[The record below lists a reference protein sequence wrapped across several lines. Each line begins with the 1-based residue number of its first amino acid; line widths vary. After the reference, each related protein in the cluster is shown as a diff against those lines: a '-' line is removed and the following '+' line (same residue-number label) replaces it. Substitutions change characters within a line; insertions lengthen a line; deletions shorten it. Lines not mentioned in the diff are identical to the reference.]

1 LSNAASAV
9 KLLYGLSAGI
19 MGLVRRALTAGH
31 CHDGADTVAV
41 SRLFEGVSAVE
52 NAARHLISPN
62 LHVILVHFPLGVFVL
77 GLFLEVF
84 GIVLWSRST
93 ARFAAKWMI
102 LLGGLLAVPAALTGI
117 DAYQDVADHM
127 QHMQTVE
134 GMKMKVNGLDP
145 KDQWPLIQKHI
156 LFASIGAGLAAIGV
170 TIALGLSGT
179 LLNRSYIYGPML
191 IVLIAAAGLMTY
203 GSHFGGEGVYL
214 GGVAVQV
221 KKGAAQSGTIEWW
234 APARSTHILLA
245 GFAMAAALGAL
256 GASWRLISTHGVVA
270 KEEVDTDAE
279 LAALTERPESPVPPR
294 RVTDDLS
301 VARTLNADTEM
312 ATPRTPAGRFW
323 LLSSLLFLITLGVG
337 TWFLLSVEH
346 QSDFDLKHA
355 TASTISHQVWET
367 ATTTKEIAKNRRGL
381 HIGLGIALLVLPLF
395 LAVASRWMYRARWV
409 VGSLLILM
417 AILIAAEI
425 WIGVLLSF
433 RGAEGPV
440 YKFPAPAPTETQ
452 TA

>member
-1 LSNAASAV
+1 
-9 KLLYGLSAGI
+9 
-19 MGLVRRALTAGH
+19 M
-31 CHDGADTVAV
+31 
-41 SRLFEGVSAVE
+41 E

-62 LHVILVHFPLGVFVL
+62 LHVILVHFPLGIFVF

-84 GIVLWSRST
+84 GLVLWRRSS
-93 ARFAAKWMI
+93 ARLAAKWMI
-102 LLGGLLAVPAALTGI
+102 LLGGLMAVPAALTGV

-127 QHMQTVE
+127 QRTVVSE
-134 GMKMKVNGLDP
+134 GVKLKVNGLDA
-145 KDQWPLIQKHI
+145 KEQWPLIQKHI

-179 LLNRSYIYGPML
+179 LLNRSYVYGPML
-191 IVLIAAAGLMTY
+191 IVLIAAAALMTY

-221 KKGAAQSGTIEWW
+221 KRGAAQAGSVEWW

-256 GASWRLISTHGVVA
+256 GASWRLISTHGVTA
-270 KEEVDTDAE
+270 KEEVDTDEE
-279 LAALTERPESPVPPR
+279 LAALTANTGSPVPPPR
-294 RVTDDLS
+294 RVTDDLA

-312 ATPRTPAGRFW
+312 AKPRTPAGRFW
-323 LLSSLLFLITLGVG
+323 LLSSLLFLITLGFG
-337 TWFLLSVEH
+337 TWFLVSVEH
-346 QSDFDLKHA
+346 TDFDLKHA
-355 TASTISHQVWET
+355 TASTISKQVWET
-367 ATTTKEIAKNRRGL
+367 ATTTKEVAKNRRGL
-381 HIGLGIALLVLPLF
+381 HIGLGIALVVLPLL

-409 VGSLLILM
+409 VGTLLILM
-417 AILIAAEI
+417 VLLIAAEI

-440 YKFPAPAPTETQ
+440 YRFPAPASTETQ
-452 TA
+452 TT